1 VLWLGWSFDP
11 PLQLVKPF
19 SWSPARFCADVKATA
34 AISDAVTRTAVAKVA
49 RIVVSYCDYNGNHF
63 KVTEVPVNTLAVARS
78 RLNPHECEITR
89 EELTTVLRED
99 ADAGQFI
106 NRRAHGVHRISP

>member
-1 VLWLGWSFDP
+1 LSTGTRTP
-11 PLQLVKPF
+11 
-19 SWSPARFCADVKATA
+19 ATA

-49 RIVVSYCDYNGNHF
+49 RIVVSYCDCNGNHF

-99 ADAGQFI
+99 VPDAGQFI
-106 NRRAHGVHRISP
+106 NRRAHGVTGSAPN